1 MGSEG
6 ISKMKYTLEQ
16 AYAYCHKAAKK
27 ADSNFYLGFMFLPKP
42 KRDAFFACYA
52 FFRYVDDIADEH
64 SEGARSQVSPSGA
77 HPAGMLPPK
86 ARLPDTV
93 GFADLLPRQQIACIS
108 PSAKSHSPRS
118 VHEYKGEADY
128 VAKLIQRWETDLDRA
143 YEGEADHP
151 IMIALAHAVKSYNIP
166 KAPFKGLILGCKM
179 DQTIRRYETFDD
191 LLKYC
196 ELVASTISAVSI
208 SIIGCKDKKA
218 FEYGRYLGLAF
229 QLTNIIRDIAVDAKK
244 GRIYLPLDELKRFE
258 YGESDLLNGVVDKR
272 YVNLMRFQV
281 KRAREYYLKA
291 KHLMEYVDTDCKLAT
306 SLAGAVYLKLLDT
319 IEKKQFDVYKNKF
332 KLSEYDKSVLVLKNM
347 LKSEYSV

>member
-52 FFRYVDDIADEH
+52 FFRYVDDIADE
-64 SEGARSQVSPSGA
+64 
-77 HPAGMLPPK
+77 
-86 ARLPDTV
+86 
-93 GFADLLPRQQIACIS
+93 
-108 PSAKSHSPRS
+108 
-118 VHEYKGEADY
+118 YKGEKDY
-128 VAKLIQRWETDLDRA
+128 VTKLIQRWETDLDRA
-143 YEGEADHP
+143 YLGEADHP

-196 ELVASTISAVSI
+196 ELVASTISTVSI

-244 GRIYLPLDELKRFE
+244 GRIYLPLDELQRFE
-258 YGESDLLNGVVDKR
+258 YGESDLLNGVVDER

-281 KRAREYYLKA
+281 KRAREYYMKA

-306 SLAGAVYLKLLDT
+306 SLAGAAYLKILDG
-319 IEKKQFDVYKNKF
+319 IEKKKFDVYKNKF
-332 KLSEYDKSVLVLKNM
+332 SLSGYDKSMLVLKNM
-347 LKSEYSV
+347 IKSEYSV